1 MGMFDTIQCS
11 DAMPFND
18 DMAALGLN
26 VRDWSFQTKDLDN
39 CMSEYVLQD
48 GVLYQKK
55 YKETKWIE
63 PGAGST
69 VAFGDARF
77 NNNFGHMKYTG
88 EYLEDTKYH
97 GVLNMHNYRQNVMGW
112 DCWIE
117 YAVTFTDGKVT
128 NTVLTK
134 FIKEDS
140 APRIQ
145 RHKELWDRIE
155 AQEAKWY
162 NKYIFYTRG
171 WHKLTFL
178 KRRAINLLIT
188 WLTYLNNF
196 NLRFL

>member
-1 MGMFDTIQCS
+1 MGMFDTIECS

-18 DMAALGLN
+18 DMVALGLN
-26 VRDWSFQTKDLDN
+26 VRDWNFQTKDLNDL
-39 CMSEYVLQD
+39 MSVYVLQD
-48 GVLYQKK
+48 GILYEKR

-63 PGAGST
+63 P
-69 VAFGDARF
+69 DADCK
-77 NNNFGHMKYTG
+77 FGHMEYTG
-88 EYLEDTKYH
+88 EYIEDTKYH
-97 GVLNMHNYRQNVMGW
+97 GVVNMYDYRQDVFGW

-134 FIKEDS
+134 FTKEDS

-188 WLTYLNNF
+188 WLTWLNNF

>member
-1 MGMFDTIQCS
+1 MFDTIECS
-11 DAMPFND
+11 DAMPFNG

-39 CMSEYVLQD
+39 FMSEYVLQD
-48 GVLYQKK
+48 GVLYEKK

-63 PGAGST
+63 PDPNYKLGLG
-69 VAFGDARF
+69 
-77 NNNFGHMKYTG
+77 NFGHMEYTG

-97 GVLNMHNYRQNVMGW
+97 GVVNMHDYRQDVMGW

-117 YAVTFTDGKVT
+117 YAVTFTDGKLT
-128 NTVLTK
+128 NTVLTE
-134 FIKEDS
+134 FTKEDS

-145 RHKELWDRIE
+145 RHKELWDKIE
-155 AQEAKWY
+155 TQKAKWY

-171 WHKLTFL
+171 WYKLTFL
-178 KRRAINLLIT
+178 KRRSINLLIT

-196 NLRFL
+196 TLRFL

>member
-1 MGMFDTIQCS
+1 MGMFDIIQCS

-48 GVLYQKK
+48 DILYERK

-63 PGAGST
+63 P
-69 VAFGDARF
+69 DADCK
-77 NNNFGHMKYTG
+77 FGHMEYTG
-88 EYLEDTKYH
+88 EYIEDTKYH
-97 GVLNMHNYRQNVMGW
+97 GVVNMYDYRQDVFGW

-134 FIKEDS
+134 FTRENSELREQKEETLNI
-140 APRIQ
+140 R
-145 RHKELWDRIE
+145 LE
-155 AQEAKWY
+155 AAAAKWY
-162 NKYIFYTRG
+162 NKYIFYTPRYRFIRKHLANFLCTLG
-171 WHKLTFL
+171 NYLLRLSFKLP
-178 KRRAINLLIT
+178 
-188 WLTYLNNF
+188 
-196 NLRFL
+196 

>member
-26 VRDWSFQTKDLDN
+26 VRDWSFQTKDLTDL
-39 CMSEYVLQD
+39 MSVYVLQD
-48 GVLYQKK
+48 GILYERR

-63 PGAGST
+63 PDFSREPRLG
-69 VAFGDARF
+69 
-77 NNNFGHMKYTG
+77 NFGHMEYTG

-97 GVLNMHNYRQNVMGW
+97 GIVNMYDYRQNVMGW

-134 FIKEDS
+134 FTRED
-140 APRIQ
+140 AA
-145 RHKELWDRIE
+145 ERIE
-155 AQEAKWY
+155 RDNYLHARADAEAAKWY
-162 NKYIFYTRG
+162 NKYILYTPSYRFVRRYLAKG
-171 WHKLTFL
+171 LQMLGNCFIRLSFKLP
-178 KRRAINLLIT
+178 
-188 WLTYLNNF
+188 
-196 NLRFL
+196 